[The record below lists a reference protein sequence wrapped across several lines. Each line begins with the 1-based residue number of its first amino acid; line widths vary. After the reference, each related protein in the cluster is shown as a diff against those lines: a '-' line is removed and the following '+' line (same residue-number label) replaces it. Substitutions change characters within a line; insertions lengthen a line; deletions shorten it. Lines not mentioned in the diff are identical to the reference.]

1 MPDIRLVRPRGRHLG
16 AWAAGFAVLGLL
28 MWASAFVFGD
38 RTEERQRIGA
48 EIGMER
54 APILAAEPTPFQ
66 SMVPLQPRDLGRLT
80 RLTGVAESGVR
91 RNAVWVR
98 AAGGR
103 RILVRFEPAP
113 DTTEANAA
121 VRGAIASIR
130 PGSAVSLDGY
140 LQKISAAEF
149 RAVIDTLGVALPR
162 PKPGRK
168 FGDRPDSNFLRIDS
182 LFIKNYYVSV
192 RPQTLVSGMDS
203 AALAAAARRAP
214 ALPAAPVA
222 PPAAAPTTAPAASA
236 DTAGA
241 AVTTPTPAAPEGAA
255 RSPAATPPAT
265 APDTP
270 AASPPGAADDD
281 PPGPR

>member
-1 MPDIRLVRPRGRHLG
+1 MPDIRLIRPRGRHLG

-54 APILAAEPTPFQ
+54 APILAAEATPFQ
-66 SMVPLQPRDLGRLT
+66 SMAPLQPRDLGRLT

-113 DTTEANAA
+113 DTAEAGAA

-130 PGSAVSLDGY
+130 PGSAVTLDGY
-140 LQKISAAEF
+140 LEKISSAEF
-149 RAVIDTLGVALPR
+149 RGVIDTLGVALPR

-182 LFIKNYYVSV
+182 LFIKNYYISV

-214 ALPAAPVA
+214 ALPAEPAA
-222 PPAAAPTTAPAASA
+222 PPAAARPATPAASP
-236 DTAGA
+236 DTAA
-241 AVTTPTPAAPEGAA
+241 TTPAPAAPEGAA

-265 APDTP
+265 GADTP
-270 AASPPGAADDD
+270 AVPPPGDADDD